1 VGPRAHLIIRR
12 TETLAEIPLRFYPF
26 HRGACGRRSLAG
38 RLGLAGVVCC
48 TVRARA
54 PRSVFDERTWLGHM
68 AWAHGLGQAAAVAA
82 AMPSTHPRCNHA
94 SQLTLSTDTLN

>member
-68 AWAHGLGQAAAVAA
+68 AWAHGLGTWLGPGGGGGGGDAE
-82 AMPSTHPRCNHA
+82 HA
-94 SQLTLSTDTLN
+94 PEVQSRFSTDTLN

>member
-54 PRSVFDERTWLGHM
+54 PRSVFDERTWLGPGGGGGGGE
-68 AWAHGLGQAAAVAA
+68 AE
-82 AMPSTHPRCNHA
+82 HA
-94 SQLTLSTDTLN
+94 PEVQSRFSTDTLN